1 MRKKMKNCRQTFLT
15 FLLTLCLGLMVMPA
29 PAYAEGEEGSSEPE
43 PEPAAVFNSTYNDQN
58 NPSWEINVS
67 GEYVVAADT
76 FVVIEGTQVTFE
88 KLVIESGARLE
99 IVNDPISSENE
110 QETIHV
116 GAFTCSDFQ
125 PAQDARLMVQT
136 RENVPERIRNALA
149 VDVEVEGAHELRDL
163 SLENVGEWTEFFYDT
178 ESGKWILVSGSD
190 EPDQPQNWDRLRT
203 ELTEG
208 SFAFG
213 DWNQDA
219 SENEKDLID
228 GMAYV
233 LYGGF
238 KVHEGRYQNEGELLG
253 LAAEPDDNT
262 RDTVHESN
270 LAKICG
276 MLSTERNAEKDLRV
290 LDSAQAEH
298 TLPCYTMTFDVST
311 VEGLSDIAPMEFLV
325 YLIDANACRTGNTYE
340 QIIVRVGEQYF
351 IRDSGAEPA
360 DFTDV
365 GEDLGCNDTKAITIV
380 TDQFAG
386 AEQIELFGNAASLN
400 EEVLSDKSAKN
411 YFVANYYGG
420 NRDSGFEILGKL
432 AVYSKDFTGVV
443 VQGQGEENE
452 PLAWGGNTF
461 YSIREAGESS
471 TETTETSLF
480 FGYSSAVIKPL
491 TNAQMTESSVK
502 GLKSVEVKSK
512 IPKKAIKIEK
522 AAEEGENAFKVSF
535 LSDYYDCITLKLVF
549 EGMDGGEMTRYLT
562 INRVGIVIQNGMT
575 PGDSPNRLQIMHGHD
590 NGETITTAQTNGQ
603 DFGYAVYAT
612 FYFPTASGVTTAS
625 DTSLYVTV
633 TYKDGRTESRIVET
647 TFFTPQQDG
656 KCAMADYV
664 IYAGEVDLNL
674 IKVEAIA
681 VENAD
686 ESGRFR
692 GAKLGAGKGVSKDI
706 EIEL

>member
-1 MRKKMKNCRQTFLT
+1 MRKKRKTCRQTFLT
-15 FLLTLCLGLMVMPA
+15 FLLALCLGLTVMPA
-29 PAYAEGEEGSSEPE
+29 PAYAEGEEGSGEPE
-43 PEPAAVFNSTYNDQN
+43 PAVFNSTYNDPDT
-58 NPSWEINVS
+58 PSWEISVP
-67 GEYVVAADT
+67 GDYVVAADT

-88 KLVIESGARLE
+88 RLVIESGARLE

-116 GAFTCSDFQ
+116 GALTCSDLQ
-125 PAQDARLMVQT
+125 PAQDACLMVQT
-136 RENVPERIRNALA
+136 RENVPEQIKDALA
-149 VDVEVEGAHELRDL
+149 VDVEVEGVHELQAL
-163 SLENVGEWTEFFYDT
+163 SLEDVGEWTEFWYDKK
-178 ESGKWILVSGSD
+178 SGKWIMAGGS
-190 EPDQPQNWDRLRT
+190 PGSDQPQNWDRLRT
-203 ELTEG
+203 ELAES

-213 DWNQDA
+213 DWNSDG
-219 SENEKDLID
+219 SETEDDLIY

-238 KVHEGRYQNEGELLG
+238 KVHEGRYQNEGEQLG
-253 LAAEPDDNT
+253 LAAEPDDDT
-262 RDTVHESN
+262 RGTVRESN
-270 LAKICG
+270 LTKLRD
-276 MLSTERNAEKDLRV
+276 MLRVTGRNTEKDLRV

-298 TLPCYTMTFDVST
+298 TLPCYTVTFDVSM
-311 VEGLSDIAPMEFLV
+311 VEGLSEISPMEFLV
-325 YLIDANACRTGNTYE
+325 YLIDADACGSGNANE
-340 QIIVRVGEQYF
+340 QIIVRVGEQYY
-351 IRDSGAEPA
+351 IRNSGSGSA
-360 DFTDV
+360 DFSEV
-365 GEDLGCNDTKAITIV
+365 GRDLGCNDTYAITIV
-380 TDQFAG
+380 TDQFTG
-386 AEQIELFGNAASLN
+386 AEEIEVFGNDVSLN

-411 YFVANYYGG
+411 YYVANYYGG
-420 NRDSGFEILGKL
+420 NRDSGLEILGKL

-443 VQGQGEENE
+443 VQGQGEANE

-461 YSIREAGESS
+461 YSIREAGESR

-480 FGYSSAVIKPL
+480 FGYSCAVIKPL
-491 TNAQMTESSVK
+491 TQAQMTESSVK
-502 GLKSVEVKSK
+502 ALKSVEVESK
-512 IPKKAIKIEK
+512 IPQKAIKIEEV
-522 AAEEGENAFKVSF
+522 AEEGENAFQVSF

-549 EGMDGGEMTRYLT
+549 EGVDGGEMTRYLT

-575 PGDSPNRLQIMHGHD
+575 AGDSPNRLQIMHGHD
-590 NGETITTAQTNGQ
+590 NGDTITTAQTNGQ

-625 DTSLYVTV
+625 DTSLYVTL

-647 TFFTPQQDG
+647 TFFTPLQGG

-686 ESGRFR
+686 DSGRFR